1 MNPIQAARGFWNHL
15 KLATSEDFHVHRGLN
30 GLIAKVLVWTF
41 QTNIIIVFL
50 ASSSLFICFTLIFGI
65 AIYIAGRSQPGCI
78 DVGIYDFNSS
88 GHYFIDAF
96 SLSWQTMTT
105 AGYGIIYPSVYAQN
119 NQYCVGLNILTA
131 LESFWGVVFAGCI
144 TAIIFSKVVR
154 VQAVAA
160 VEFCDPVVVRYGTG
174 VMPNDDD
181 DVSSQASSSDVEM
194 RSRAAASRAPRKKNN
209 SDMENMISSRS
220 LIRDKQIPCP
230 ILEFRLMNR
239 LHDHVGGEICNAN
252 VNVVAVTAAS
262 RASPSIRAAV
272 ERRRWSL
279 RGQSQSEF
287 RQRKH
292 AQSIQKKLQKGG
304 AKLRS
309 SAYKAGAVT
318 GAVLQ
323 KSGDAL
329 LRKSGAATVIHKS
342 ATVLQKLNQTLTSV
356 PETQSMKESLKRP
369 SRKDSEGERSTYD
382 VQLPLSVI
390 EATRQH
396 LAVDEEPSSSLVP
409 RRIFSKLDIETDRHP
424 FFKRVWHIRH
434 VLNQNSPLLS
444 HHAKGLVEE
453 NQGYWPE
460 ELNTYEQVRKHVHF
474 YEIIV
479 NFSGTSNVSGATV
492 YGQKVYEFA
501 DLNVGYRFAPLLFK
515 SDTGKLV
522 VDSSL
527 LNDVLEQLGGGAEP
541 LTIASDADFAHKG
554 ETALNV
560 AKTAARVTAEAALSS
575 ADAAAHATV
584 RVAQSTAAA
593 VNSVARATT
602 GVTRTATYHADANAS
617 GFLGHY

>member
-409 RRIFSKLDIETDRHP
+409 RRIFSKLDIETDQHP
-424 FFKRVWHIRH
+424 FLKRVWTIRH
-434 VLNQNSPLLS
+434 VLNETSPMLS
-444 HHAKGLVEE
+444 KKARRLIETNRGF
-453 NQGYWPE
+453 WPE
-460 ELNTYEQVRKHVHF
+460 ELNNHEQVRKHILFHQ
-474 YEIIV
+474 IIV
-479 NFSGTSNVSGATV
+479 NFSGIANVSGNAV
-492 YGQKVYEFA
+492 YAQKIYDKV
-501 DLNVGYRFAPLLFK
+501 DMNIGYRLATMLFK
-515 SDTGKLV
+515 SGDGRLI
-522 VDSSL
+522 VDESL
-527 LNDVLEQLGGGAEP
+527 LNDVTEQYGGGAEP
-541 LTIASDADFAHKG
+541 FANVVDRPEALTNAMAA
-554 ETALNV
+554 
-560 AKTAARVTAEAALSS
+560 AARAS
-575 ADAAAHATV
+575 ADVVKATADVAVAAGKAASVQVAT
-584 RVAQSTAAA
+584 S
-593 VNSVARATT
+593 
-602 GVTRTATYHADANAS
+602 AS
-617 GFLGHY
+617 ALQRGWGSQDEEASAGLAF